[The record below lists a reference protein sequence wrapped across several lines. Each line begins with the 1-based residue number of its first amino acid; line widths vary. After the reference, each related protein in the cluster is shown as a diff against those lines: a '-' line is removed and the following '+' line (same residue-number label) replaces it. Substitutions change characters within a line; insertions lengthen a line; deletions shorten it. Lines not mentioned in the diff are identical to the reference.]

1 MDRVIFVL
9 TIVTLI
15 GLSSCGRK
23 NSPVDKKSLT
33 LQFLH
38 DNNMRLKELNLDG
51 FRLHQNC
58 DSALFLK
65 RTHND
70 TTKIWTARTL
80 SWYELDELTE
90 NIKNEK
96 FGRTQYINSVG
107 DDGRVELVDMHE
119 TTFVRRNDSLYQMS
133 RFIKPKLIF
142 HPDMFLNGRQGVKL
156 DKKLNYEGDS
166 IVLGRSWTDKDL
178 KHYYIIIKNNED
190 GPTEYSFTFD
200 ENLKFIY
207 WEDCDKKIAE

>member
-9 TIVTLI
+9 TIGTFI
-15 GLSSCGRK
+15 GLFSCGRK
-23 NSPVDKKSLT
+23 DSPVDKKSQT

-38 DNNMRLKELNLDG
+38 DNNMGLKELRLDG
-51 FRLHQNC
+51 FKLHLNC

-65 RTHND
+65 RTFND
-70 TTKIWTARTL
+70 TTKIWTASTL
-80 SWYELDELTE
+80 SWFELGELKE
-90 NIKNEK
+90 NIKKEK

-107 DDGRVELVDMHE
+107 GDGRVELVDMQE
-119 TTFVRRNDSLYQMS
+119 TTFVKRNDSLYQMS

-142 HPDMFLNGRQGVKL
+142 HPDMFLNGRQAVKL
-156 DKKLNYEGDS
+156 DKKFNYEGDS

-178 KHYYIIIKNNED
+178 THYYIIIKNNED

-200 ENLKFIY
+200 ENLKFFY
-207 WEDCDKKIAE
+207 WEDCDKKSGK

>member
-9 TIVTLI
+9 TIVILI
-15 GLSSCGRK
+15 GFCSCGRK
-23 NSPVDKKSLT
+23 DSADKRSLT

-38 DNNMRLKELNLDG
+38 DNNMPLKKLKLDG
-51 FRLHQNC
+51 FRLHLNC
-58 DSALFLK
+58 DSALLLK
-65 RTHND
+65 RTYDD
-70 TTKIWTARTL
+70 TTKIWTASTL

-90 NIKNEK
+90 NIKKEQ

-119 TTFVRRNDSLYQMS
+119 TTFVKRNDSLYQMS
-133 RFIKPKLIF
+133 RFIRPKLIF
-142 HPDMFLNGRQGVKL
+142 HPDMFSNGRQAVKL
-156 DKKLNYEGDS
+156 DEKFNYEGDS
-166 IVLGRSWTDKDL
+166 IILGRSWIDKDL
-178 KHYYIIIKNNED
+178 KHYYITIKNNED

-207 WEDCDKKIAE
+207 WEDCDKKTGE